1 MASWYWN
8 IPVTVQKD
16 QQFFVLGGSGNAV
29 NLYFPN
35 ESVLNAMNLYFLAEM
50 LVTLGLSEA
59 VKWNSVNELVLH
71 YFLMAMEC

>member
-1 MASWYWN
+1 M
-8 IPVTVQKD
+8 
-16 QQFFVLGGSGNAV
+16 LGGSGNAV

-59 VKWNSVNELVLH
+59 VK
-71 YFLMAMEC
+71 